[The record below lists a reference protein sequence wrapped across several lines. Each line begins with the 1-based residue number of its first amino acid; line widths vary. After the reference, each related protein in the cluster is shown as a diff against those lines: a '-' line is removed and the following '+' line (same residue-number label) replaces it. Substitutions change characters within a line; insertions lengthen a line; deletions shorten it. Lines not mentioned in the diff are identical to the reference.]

1 MAKLDLRKDQKT
13 APSAA
18 ETESV
23 FQGQLPLEAGK
34 QINLPEDVK
43 TFFEKAGWKDGD
55 PVPNL
60 ASVIE
65 EIQQDQSNVLDDMTN
80 ADATSVQPGQVLDF
94 DQLSPEHQARL
105 TKAVAEAQEQSARIE
120 AQSQQILSQPGGAG
134 INEAIQLA
142 ASEEEGDIEV
152 VVDDNVDDDAEEDG
166 MLPDDPAENE
176 DLRGSDESGAFNPM
190 CPNCGWDTTD
200 NEVLEVSDEDKYG
213 FMASVLGEARF
224 YKKIEFFGGSVY
236 VQYRTLTT
244 READLAL
251 TQCSY
256 DYRDGKIDNQADF
269 FRQHADYRLC
279 MSIDKIFIQ
288 ERVHAVPPVD
298 EVEWDDPKV
307 PNKPQTAL
315 TSLLEY
321 VNTEILKNESIRRVV
336 GQTHYKFQR
345 LVEKMEANVN
355 NSDFWSETASPA

>member
-23 FQGQLPLEAGK
+23 FQGKPPLEAGK
-34 QINLPEDVK
+34 PINLPDDVK

-60 ASVIE
+60 TSVVE
-65 EIQQDQSNVLDDMTN
+65 EIQKDQSNVLDDMTN
-80 ADATSVQPGQVLDF
+80 ADETHVQPGQVLDF
-94 DQLSPEHQARL
+94 DQLSPEHQERL
-105 TKAVAEAQEQSARIE
+105 TKAVADAKEQYDRIEEQSK
-120 AQSQQILSQPGGAG
+120 QILSEPGGEG
-134 INEAIQLA
+134 INAAIQLA
-142 ASEEEGDIEV
+142 ADEEEGDIEV
-152 VVDDNVDDDAEEDG
+152 VVDDDVEEDG
-166 MLPDDPAENE
+166 VLPDDPVEGE
-176 DLRGSDESGAFNPM
+176 DLRGSDKSGAFNPM

-200 NEVLEVSDEDKYG
+200 KEVLEVSDKDKYG
-213 FMASVLGEARF
+213 FMTSILGETRF
-224 YKKIEFFGGSVY
+224 YKKVEFFGGSVS

-279 MSIDKIFIQ
+279 MSIDKIFMQ

-298 EVEWDDPKV
+298 EIEWDDPQV

-315 TSLLEY
+315 PSLLEY
-321 VNTEILKNESIRRVV
+321 VNTEIFKSESIRRVV
-336 GQTHYKFQR
+336 GQTHYKIQR
-345 LVEKMEANVN
+345 LVEKMEGNVN
-355 NSDFWSETASPA
+355 NSDFWRGIDSPV